1 MESSPNWGGQEE
13 RLIREAVWLR
23 EQGHQILV
31 ICQPNSEVLDR
42 ASAAGLQVATFRMRS
57 AFDPLALVQMVGWIF
72 RFRPHL
78 IHAHSP
84 KDAWLSFWFHRL
96 GIPVVRSRNI
106 TLPQKMPPSRGFI
119 YRHGCRRVLASAAF
133 IRDKLVD
140 HVGVPSSRVDV
151 IGECV
156 NLEEFFP
163 GDGSAFRQEFGIA
176 PQAPLFGIVAM
187 LRGEKGHM
195 TFLKAA
201 IEIAKEWPEARFVI
215 VGKSTG
221 KRTLEQNLLALI
233 EKHWPQ
239 GNAPVI
245 LTGFRRDVPV
255 VMRALD
261 VLVVP
266 STHDAQTLVIPQA
279 FATGKPVIGSR
290 VGGIPE
296 LVHQGKNGLLVKPG
310 DVDELVQAMR
320 FFLQHPKAAREMG
333 QAGLELARREL
344 SYEVKMRQLQDSYAK
359 AIGSKSL

>member
-1 MESSPNWGGQEE
+1 
-13 RLIREAVWLR
+13 
-23 EQGHQILV
+23 
-31 ICQPNSEVLDR
+31 
-42 ASAAGLQVATFRMRS
+42 MRS
-57 AFDPLALVQMVGWIF
+57 AFDPLALVQINAWIS
-72 RFRPHL
+72 RFQPHL

-84 KDAWLSFWFHRL
+84 KDAWLSFWFHLL

-106 TLPQKMPPSRGFI
+106 ALPERMLPSRTLI
-119 YRHGCRRVLASAAF
+119 YRYGCRRVLASAAF

-140 HVGVPSSRVDV
+140 HAGVPSSRVDV

-156 NLEEFFP
+156 NLEEFCP
-163 GDGSAFRQEFGIA
+163 GDGSAFRREFAIA
-176 PQAPLFGIVAM
+176 PNAPLFGIVAM

-201 IEIAKEWPEARFVI
+201 VEIAKVWPEARFVM

-221 KRTLEQNLLALI
+221 NNKLEQTLLELI
-233 EKHWPQ
+233 ENHWPK

-245 LTGFRRDVPV
+245 LTGFRRDVPT

-266 STHDAQTLVIPQA
+266 SIQDAQTLVIPQA

-296 LVHQGKNGLLVKPG
+296 LVQEGKNGFLVEPG
-310 DVDELVQAMR
+310 NVDELVHAMR
-320 FFLQHPKAAREMG
+320 FFLQHPEAAQRMG
-333 QAGLELARREL
+333 QAGLEFARREL
-344 SYEVKMRQLQDSYAK
+344 GCEVKMLLLENCYAK
-359 AIGSKSL
+359 AIG